1 MYTGILKRYKLYP
14 ALLILILSL
23 LSFTARAQDSTAS
36 IKLFFEKNSFQL
48 NEHESKILAHFID
61 FLKGLPVST
70 IGMKITGNC
79 DNTGTITYNKE
90 LAYKRAEQIKNN
102 ILLSGLLSDEHIELL
117 SNGEDVALYDNN
129 TEEGRSMN
137 RRADVEVN
145 MAFQN
150 ESLLPPPPP
159 PPEPPAGNLDELYDK
174 IKTPAQEFCI
184 NVTRDTFLVGKRGTI
199 IHYKANTIKKTS
211 VSCPCFTIR
220 LNEYY
225 DNSELV
231 LNNLTTTSGGQLLE
245 SGGMIRLEGFC
256 NGEKYEL
263 KENEYLT
270 VMVPADTILPGMKL
284 LSANREN
291 SSEYLDWKLDETK
304 LDDFDYERMMLM
316 CGGVT
321 GPVGGKCPFFFCR
334 IRKIFRG
341 RKYKNNLDNKV
352 NNLSEQ
358 EMLILKNY
366 DLKGEELAVAME
378 KSKDS
383 SGLKTLKYYTYK
395 NFNWDYRNIDR
406 MKPGMK
412 FVNYIVE
419 NKPDKETD
427 VKIVFKYLRTVVPC
441 FEKSSVYLFKEVY
454 ANEPV
459 WVIGLKFT
467 IDKLIYLGMTESNT
481 ADKRTTLKFKSVT
494 IGELGEA
501 LKVINKIR

>member
-1 MYTGILKRYKLYP
+1 MYPVILNRHKKYL
-14 ALLILILSL
+14 ALLILKLSL
-23 LSFTARAQDSTAS
+23 LSYTAGAQETTAS
-36 IKLFFEKNSFQL
+36 VKLYFEKNSFQL
-48 NEHESKILAHFID
+48 NATETKILAQFID
-61 FLKGLPVST
+61 SLKSLPVSIT
-70 IGMKITGNC
+70 GLKITGNC

-90 LAYKRAEQIKNN
+90 LAYKRAEQVKNY
-102 ILLSGLLSDEHIELL
+102 IHLSGLFRSENIELL
-117 SNGEDVALYDNN
+117 SNGEELALYNNN
-129 TEEGRSMN
+129 TEEGRRMN
-137 RRADVEVN
+137 RRADIEVN
-145 MAFQN
+145 MTIQYKSSMPA
-150 ESLLPPPPP
+150 
-159 PPEPPAGNLDELYDK
+159 PEPPLGNLDEIYNML
-174 IKTPAQEFCI
+174 KTPAQEFCI

-270 VMVPADTILPGMKL
+270 VMVPSDTILPGMKL
-284 LSANREN
+284 LSANRAT
-291 SSEYLDWKLDETK
+291 SAEYLDWKLDETN
-304 LDDFDYERMMLM
+304 LDDFDYERMKLA
-316 CGGVT
+316 CGGGGKSFET
-321 GPVGGKCPFFFCR
+321 GKCPFFFCR
-334 IRKIFRG
+334 IRKMFRG
-341 RKYKNNLDNKV
+341 RKYKNKLDIKV
-352 NNLSEQ
+352 NDLSEK
-358 EMLILKNY
+358 EKLILKNY
-366 DLKGEELAVAME
+366 DLKGEDLAVAME

-412 FVNYIVE
+412 FVNFIVE

-427 VKIVFKYLRTVVPC
+427 VKIVFMDLRTVVPC
-441 FEKSSVYLFKEVY
+441 FERSSVYLFKEVY
-454 ANEPV
+454 ANQPV

-467 IDKLIYLGMTESNT
+467 IHKLIYLGMKESNT
-481 ADKRTTLKFKSVT
+481 ADRKTTLEFKSVT
-494 IGELGEA
+494 IEELGEA
-501 LKVINKIR
+501 LKVINKIRY

>member
-1 MYTGILKRYKLYP
+1 MYSGILKRYKKYP
-14 ALLILILSL
+14 ALLILKLSL
-23 LSFTARAQDSTAS
+23 LSYSAGAQDTTAS
-36 IKLFFEKNSFQL
+36 VNLYFEKNSFQL
-48 NEHESKILAHFID
+48 NANESKILALFID
-61 FLKGLPVST
+61 SLKNSHIPITGL
-70 IGMKITGNC
+70 KITGNC
-79 DNTGTITYNKE
+79 DNTGTPDYNKT
-90 LAYKRAEQIKNN
+90 LAFKRAEQVKNY
-102 ILLSGLLSDEHIELL
+102 ILSSGLPGIEIFALH
-117 SNGEDVALYDNN
+117 SNGEDNAWYSNE
-129 TEEGRSMN
+129 TEEGRRMN
-137 RRADVEVN
+137 RRVDVDVTFIVQAVTITAQAEI
-145 MAFQN
+145 
-150 ESLLPPPPP
+150 
-159 PPEPPAGNLDELYDK
+159 PAGNLEDLYEI
-174 IKTPAQEFCI
+174 IKTPVQEFCI
-184 NVTRDTFLVGKRGTI
+184 DMSRDTFLVGKKGAI
-199 IHYKANTIKKTS
+199 VHYKANTINKTRT
-211 VSCPCFTIR
+211 SCPCFTIR

-225 DNSELV
+225 DNSDLV

-291 SSEYLDWKLDETK
+291 NTEYLDWKLDKTK
-304 LDDFDYERMMLM
+304 LDDFDYERMKLA
-316 CGGVT
+316 CGGVK
-321 GPVGGKCPFFFCR
+321 GLMAGKCPFFFCR
-334 IRKIFRG
+334 IRNIFRS

-352 NNLSEQ
+352 NNLSEK
-358 EMLILKNY
+358 EMQILKNY

-406 MKPGMK
+406 IRPGMK

-427 VKIVFKYLRTVVPC
+427 VKIVFKDLRTVVPC

-454 ANEPV
+454 DNQPV

-467 IDKLIYLGMTESNT
+467 IDKLIYLGMFESNT
-481 ADKRTTLKFKSVT
+481 ADKKSKLDFKKVT
-494 IGELGEA
+494 IDELRDV
-501 LKVINKIR
+501 LKIINKPR